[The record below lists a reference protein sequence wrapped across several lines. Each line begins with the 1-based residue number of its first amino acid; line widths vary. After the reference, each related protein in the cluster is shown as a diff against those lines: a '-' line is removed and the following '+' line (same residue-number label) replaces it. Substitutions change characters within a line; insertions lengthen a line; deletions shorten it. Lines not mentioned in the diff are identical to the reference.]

1 MRALQKKRAHGDSS
15 HDVSNRWVGSQR
27 SVPNLNACPAM
38 VPIAL
43 SLRIAL
49 QAGGILGGEN
59 APKSTSVVRNAEKP
73 KECAGDKEVEGQM
86 DLGLGKVL

>member
-27 SVPNLNACPAM
+27 SVPNLKACPAM

-43 SLRIAL
+43 SFRIARP
-49 QAGGILGGEN
+49 AGGRAGSKN
-59 APKSTSVVRNAEKP
+59 APKVEERRPKRRKP
-73 KECAGDKEVEGQM
+73 ERMQATKLKEGWT
-86 DLGLGKVL
+86 LGLGKLL